1 MSDGQP
7 PFRADQVGSLL
18 RPEALLEA
26 RTEHAAG
33 GIDAAA
39 LRAAEDAAI
48 ADAVARQEAAGLPVI
63 MDGEFRR
70 ENFWID
76 FIRGI
81 PGLEIAGADEDAKF
95 SETSS
100 GTARYAPKWARATA
114 RITPGEVQL
123 RGDYE
128 YLAGLT
134 DRTVKMT
141 LPSPTR
147 AHVLS
152 GDKAAD
158 PDVYPNMDDYW
169 ADMAAVY
176 QHEIAG
182 LEALGCRYI
191 QIDEPYFSS
200 FIDDK
205 QRAHLGQI
213 HGDADSLLGT
223 YVDALNACI
232 SKRSAGTTVALH
244 ICRGNA
250 RSTWFARGGYGAI
263 ADTVLSGVKADALL
277 LEYDDD
283 RSGDFAPLAHVPKD
297 TAVVLGLVTTKKG
310 ALEDPDLLRARI
322 AEAAEVVPMARL
334 AVSPQCG
341 FASVAEGNLL
351 SQEEQWRKLGL
362 VVELAQTVWGH
373 A

>member
-1 MSDGQP
+1 MPSKP
-7 PFRADQVGSLL
+7 FFRADQVGSLL
-18 RPEALLEA
+18 RPPELLAA
-26 RTEHAAG
+26 RARRAEG
-33 GIDAAA
+33 GIDDAA
-39 LRAAEDAAI
+39 LHAAEDAAI
-48 ADAVARQEAAGLPVI
+48 ADAVAKQEKAGLPVV

-81 PGLEIAGADEDAKF
+81 EGLTIAGADDVASF
-95 SETSS
+95 SNSPAGAT
-100 GTARYAPKWARATA
+100 RYAPKWARATGKI
-114 RITPGEVQL
+114 RPTRVQMKD
-123 RGDYE
+123 DYE

-134 DRTVKMT
+134 DRAVKVTV
-141 LPSPTR
+141 PSPTR

-158 PDVYPNMDDYW
+158 PDVYPDIDDYW
-169 ADMAAVY
+169 DDLAGVY
-176 QHEIAG
+176 RAEIAG

-205 QRAHLGQI
+205 QRAHLEEI
-213 HGDADSLLGT
+213 HGPTDPLIAR
-223 YVDALNACI
+223 YVEVLNECVRE
-232 SKRSAGTTVALH
+232 RSPKTNVALH

-250 RSTWFARGGYGAI
+250 RSTWFASGGYGAI
-263 ADTVLSGVKADALL
+263 ADSVLAKIDVDSLL
-277 LEYDDD
+277 LEYDDE
-283 RSGDFAPLAHVPKD
+283 RSGDFAPLARIKPDV
-297 TAVVLGLVTTKKG
+297 TVVLGLITTKSG
-310 ALEDPDLLRARI
+310 AMEDGAALKARI
-322 AEAAEVVPMARL
+322 RDATPYVPLERL

-351 SQEEQWRKLGL
+351 SEDDQWKKLAL
-362 VVELAQTVWGH
+362 TVETAQAVWGT